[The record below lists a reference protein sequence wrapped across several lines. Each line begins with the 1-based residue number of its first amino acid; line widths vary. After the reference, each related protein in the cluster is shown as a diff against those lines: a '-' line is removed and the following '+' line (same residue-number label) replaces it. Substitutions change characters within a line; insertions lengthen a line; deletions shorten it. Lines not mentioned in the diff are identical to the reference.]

1 MKRYLPLIFA
11 LATALPLAAAET
23 TPQPPQQKPE
33 DVSTY
38 VENVEVRVVSIDV
51 VVTDKKDKPVIGLTK
66 DDFVIF
72 DNGQQKPI
80 SNFYEVVERKV
91 VDRNAPKAAEGEPEP
106 QAPPVSDRALQR
118 RYIFFID
125 NLSLAPFNRKPIF
138 KEMQKF
144 IDTTLVEGD
153 QAMIATF
160 NRDLK
165 IRVPFTNDH
174 TYLKQTLDI
183 IAEENAFGL
192 QNLAERR
199 SAESQI
205 KDAKTYEEALGTA
218 RTYAYSV
225 ENDLRQAVNSMKS
238 LMTTLAGVDG
248 KKVMVIASE
257 GLQIQ
262 PGRELFFYID
272 DIAPSKEWRSKS
284 SVMLEATHFDSH
296 GLIQSVAQTANAN
309 GVTLYTLHAGGL
321 GASGASTSA
330 ENQQAT
336 TPIVS
341 NAALTNSQ
349 ESLRM
354 LAGMT
359 GGVATTGTNNF
370 GGAFDRIASD
380 VNSYYSL
387 GYRSG
392 VERVDRQRSID
403 VRAKNKNY
411 KVRSRK
417 SFVEKSLYTEI
428 SDKVIANVFYDSN
441 QNDLGIMVIT
451 GQARAAGDER
461 FTLPMEI
468 RVPMDNLAFI
478 PTAAGLRGGFSVFIV
493 TADDNGDMSDVQQQQ
508 HPLTL
513 TEEQQKESKGK
524 FYTYS
529 VDLLMRKGRN
539 RISVAVVDDATKQI
553 GYATREVLATD
564 LR

>member
-1 MKRYLPLIFA
+1 MKRYLPLIFT
-11 LATALPLAAAET
+11 LATAWPLAAAD
-23 TPQPPQQKPE
+23 TPQQQPAE
-33 DVSTY
+33 DLSKLTI
-38 VENVEVRVVSIDV
+38 NVDVRVVSVDV
-51 VVTDKKDKPVIGLTK
+51 VVTDKKGKSITGLTK
-66 DDFVIF
+66 DDFVVF

-91 VDRNAPKAAEGEPEP
+91 VDRAAPNSVEGGPEQ
-106 QAPPVSDRALQR
+106 QAPLVSDRALQR

-125 NLSLAPFNRKPIF
+125 NLSLSPFNRKPIF
-138 KEMQKF
+138 KEMAKF
-144 IDTTLVEGD
+144 IDQTLVEGD

-205 KDAKTYEEALGTA
+205 KDAKTYEEALGIA
-218 RTYAYSV
+218 RTFAYSV

-248 KKVMVIASE
+248 KKVMVITSE

-272 DIAPSKEWRSKS
+272 DISAQKQWRSNS

-296 GLIQSVAQTANAN
+296 ALIQSVAQTANAN

-359 GGVATTGTNNF
+359 GGVSTTGTNNF
-370 GGAFDRIASD
+370 GGAFDRITSD

-392 VERVDRQRSID
+392 VERVDRQRAID

-411 KVRSRK
+411 TVRSRK

-441 QNDLGIMVIT
+441 ENDLGIVVLT
-451 GQARAAGDER
+451 GQVRAAGDDR
-461 FTLPMEI
+461 FTLPLEI

-478 PTAAGLRGGFSVFIV
+478 PTAAGMRGGFSVFIV
-493 TADDNGDMSDVQQQQ
+493 VADDNGDMSDVQQKN

-513 TEEQQKESKGK
+513 TEEQVKETKGK
-524 FYTYS
+524 FYTYTM
-529 VDLLMRKGRN
+529 DLLMRKGRN
-539 RISVAVVDDATKQI
+539 RISVALVDDATKQI
-553 GYATREVLATD
+553 GYATREVLGAD